1 MPTTCDTDLGLAP
14 RTGTKSL
21 GCASDC
27 LKELA
32 DYPLRGE
39 SVKRAIER
47 AANLVHIGKNKL
59 LYSRAFDIW
68 YRKAKLFR
76 DFEADAILVAVELKR
91 ERETANELSDLKAR
105 IAILESRLRSGDA
118 DFHSPSISV
127 LRQIL
132 GARG

>member
-1 MPTTCDTDLGLAP
+1 MSQSCETDLGLAR
-14 RTGTKSL
+14 RTGTKAL
-21 GCASDC
+21 GQASDC

-32 DYPLRGE
+32 DFPLRGE
-39 SVKRAIER
+39 NVKRAIER
-47 AANLVHIGKNKL
+47 AANLVFIGKNKL

-68 YRKAKLFR
+68 YVKAKLFR
-76 DFEADAILVAVELKR
+76 DYEADAILAAVTLKR

-105 IAILESRLRSGDA
+105 IAILESRLRAGDA

>member
-1 MPTTCDTDLGLAP
+1 MTMTYGTNLGLSTG
-14 RTGTKSL
+14 TGTKRL
-21 GCASDC
+21 GQASDC

-32 DYPLRGE
+32 DFPLRGE
-39 SVKRAIER
+39 QVKAAISR
-47 AANLVHIGKNKL
+47 AANLVFIGKGKL
-59 LYSRAFDIW
+59 IYSRAFDIW

-76 DFEADAILVAVELKR
+76 DYEADAILAAVTVKR
-91 ERETANELSDLKAR
+91 EQETARELQDLRTR
-105 IAILESRLRSGDA
+105 IELLESRLRSGDA